1 MEIVTGVGEK
11 AHVTSKKFRGIL
23 EGIIKDGS
31 YILNTGDQLSVELV
45 SNNLLKIYSGE
56 MIHHGNVS
64 SVDPYDEIEISNGTQ
79 DMQRIDLIVSRY
91 TKDANTGIETTDW
104 VCIQGTPAESNPQV
118 PDYTVGNLQDG
129 DLVDDCPFATVTLDG
144 INVTSIDV
152 LLKVVPTIPELESE
166 LDELNSEL
174 DSVKNPTFSTAS
186 SRANIVSGESNST
199 LFGKIAKWFSDLK
212 AAAFCAVANNITTAT
227 SGYVLDARQGKALSD
242 KITSGFTRM
251 KSSAPG
257 KIVLPNGAIIVY
269 GKDVSTSFTK
279 DAAVGGYSKTI
290 SLSSYGLTAPVFVLA
305 TGLYDNGIPEV
316 SVKSVTTSALV
327 LSCPV
332 SIANVSVF
340 WMVIG

>member
-174 DSVKNPTFSTAS
+174 ENVEATLDATNNTVSGLKNTFSRFTTVGSSGYIKMPNGLNMCYGYCLANTLTADSVS
-186 SRANIVSGESNST
+186 
-199 LFGKIAKWFSDLK
+199 
-212 AAAFCAVANNITTAT
+212 
-227 SGYVLDARQGKALSD
+227 
-242 KITSGFTRM
+242 
-251 KSSAPG
+251 
-257 KIVLPNGAIIVY
+257 
-269 GKDVSTSFTK
+269 
-279 DAAVGGYSKTI
+279 GGYATTI
-290 SLSSYGLTAPVFVLA
+290 TLPITLRSPLVVMVTPVFVSGFPRCSA
-305 TGLYDNGIPEV
+305 YAI
-316 SVKSVTTSALV
+316 STSKIKLM
-327 LSCPV
+327 CD
-332 SIANVSVF
+332 INVSGCALH
-340 WMVIG
+340 WIAIG